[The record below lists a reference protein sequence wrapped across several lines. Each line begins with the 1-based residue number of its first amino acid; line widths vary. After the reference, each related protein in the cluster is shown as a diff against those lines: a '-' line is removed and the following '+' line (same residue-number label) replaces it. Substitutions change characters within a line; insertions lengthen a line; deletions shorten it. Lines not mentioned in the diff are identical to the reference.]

1 MTATGFSI
9 ATVALAVVAPP
20 WHIPWHVLTSDVA
33 FGESTPPGWL
43 LLALLVLV
51 STVAAYITSV
61 AAVHRLS
68 AAIAGA
74 VGYVEAVGAA
84 LFAWLTLG
92 EHLSPVQLAGGVI
105 VLAGAFVAQ
114 RSVAAR
120 EPGSVQPPVMEM
132 AGVTSTAER
141 DT

>member
-1 MTATGFSI
+1 
-9 ATVALAVVAPP
+9 
-20 WHIPWHVLTSDVA
+20 
-33 FGESTPPGWL
+33 
-43 LLALLVLV
+43 VLV
-51 STVAAYITSV
+51 STVTAYLASV

-120 EPGSVQPPVMEM
+120 EPMAGQMPVMEL
-132 AGVTSTAER
+132 AGVTSTADEGPR
-141 DT
+141 NT